1 MKISFVLVLIILMIS
16 TVCISSGFY
25 SFPVKAES
33 NSSWQISVSGLVST
47 PLNFTLADLLAMPQ
61 TNVTATLFCVSAPTV
76 PLEGGTWQGVKL
88 WTLLSQAGISSTAFK
103 IAFYASDGFSTDLT
117 IDVAKDDN
125 IIVAY
130 MLNGTPLSQGEITR
144 LVVPGHYGYKWV
156 DQITSIVA
164 VDFDYT
170 GTYESQGYP
179 DDGLLTSTNL
189 PSFPTPEI
197 PYPPSVTP
205 TLANSPT
212 NTPKQSPSTSP
223 TSLSTTTS
231 PTQPTSPAS
240 TLIAKNLKAVE
251 ITVAAI
257 LIAIAVTAFVLK
269 RRKKQSFSSSLS
281 VTELTKNKELSAS
294 YPRV

>member
-1 MKISFVLVLIILMIS
+1 MKISFVLVLLLLMIS
-16 TVCISSGFY
+16 TVCISSGFS

-47 PLNFTLADLLAMPQ
+47 PLNFTLANLLAMPQ
-61 TNVTATLFCVSAPTV
+61 TNVTTTLFCVSAPTT

-88 WTLLSQAGISSTAFK
+88 WTLLSQAGISSSAFK

-117 IDVAKDDN
+117 VDVATDDS

-130 MLNGTPLSQGEITR
+130 MLNGVPLSQGEIPR
-144 LVVPGHYGYKWV
+144 LVVPGHYGYKWI

-223 TSLSTTTS
+223 SSLSTTNS
-231 PTQPTSPAS
+231 PTQSTSPAS
-240 TLIAKNLKAVE
+240 TLITKNLEAVE
-251 ITVAAI
+251 IIVAAI
-257 LIAIAVTAFVLK
+257 LIAVAVTAVVLK
-269 RRKKQSFSSSLS
+269 RRKKQSFSSPLS
-281 VTELTKNKELSAS
+281 VTEL
-294 YPRV
+294 Y